1 MPRKESTID
10 VHQAVTDAI
19 IAAIESGPGQFV
31 LPWQQSGRPLALP
44 TNAATGAA
52 YNGLNILILL
62 CTSAKRGY
70 TTGKFAS
77 YRQLLAEG
85 KQVRSGE
92 KGTLIVFYKDYVPR
106 DFQPSPDTPDDDG
119 HRRVIKHSH
128 VFALEQTVGYEPP
141 PPPPLSDPVDLH
153 PEIQRIITNGGF
165 DVRMGGDKA
174 FFNIRENFTQLPD
187 PSLFSAA
194 DTHDRAYHVNS
205 TCCHEL
211 GHATGHSTRLNRT
224 FGTKYGTEAYCF
236 EEVCAELVSSYMAAH
251 LGLASHP
258 RIDHAQYISHFITLM
273 KKDNRAIF
281 AAAAKASEATNYL
294 LGFLR
299 QEQAHA
305 A

>member
-1 MPRKESTID
+1 MKGQIMSRKESTID

-62 CTSAKRGY
+62 CASAKRGY

-92 KGTLIVFYKDYVPR
+92 RGTLIVFYKDYVPR

-141 PPPPLSDPVDLH
+141 PPPSLSDPVDLH

-194 DTHDRAYHVNS
+194 DA
-205 TCCHEL
+205 
-211 GHATGHSTRLNRT
+211 RLCT
-224 FGTKYGTEAYCF
+224 Y
-236 EEVCAELVSSYMAAH
+236 S
-251 LGLASHP
+251 
-258 RIDHAQYISHFITLM
+258 
-273 KKDNRAIF
+273 
-281 AAAAKASEATNYL
+281 
-294 LGFLR
+294 GFLR
-299 QEQAHA
+299 GVLVQEYSFLCSQPMQYDVEVFRSVPGAEVHKP
-305 A
+305 